1 VVIPSTSTFKAWMIP
16 KCFNIG
22 RLLFLLLTLTALP
35 TKANAK
41 QSALLGLAQDL
52 HCANS
57 EQQASVILKKL
68 SELPQKPFG
77 IPSENFTSQENAE
90 LYAATVDILLQ
101 VLYEMIQRYPKLQE
115 PLERTALLW
124 NYCEIIND
132 GDLADLH
139 FSNQNEVIK
148 SEAIGPFPAN
158 KQGFGVWG
166 LLGRR
171 FKNRYLPE
179 VLKSSSMYSSELQDL
194 IHRLQN
200 QCFSHPDFNAWPD
213 KSDGL
218 TYTGALH
225 LSEAME
231 PGKKYPFSW
240 PHHCNPQPVS
250 LTKKAPE
257 PIKKKVIR
265 LIQDKPIQSASKPYV
280 KPMSPTVVNT
290 VTTPVAPLESQ
301 LIKKIKPKLEKPK
314 PRLKPKKL
322 ALTDEIEKV
331 VLGIALKKYKQPVEG
346 EEPVISPSIPSGNS
360 NAGPPLPLP
369 PEDGLGIAGNFYHRA
384 KLTGQLSV
392 GANASWK
399 PLSYYFVR
407 GGLNYTYLPN
417 SGKFSYSWG
426 LGYDD
431 FHPGTFSAQINNWGP
446 IFPGDDP
453 LKGAVANFGYKF
465 VADFL
470 KPYHLSGSAAINIPI
485 SGDASIS
492 TTWMWSPIEHWFI
505 RGSLSKSLVSAGGL
519 DWSYSFGYSDWH
531 PFTFSLTYDNW
542 GSNPIFD
549 SSQGNSFNFTE
560 NGAVTLAWSWAF

>member
-1 VVIPSTSTFKAWMIP
+1 MVIRPASIYKTWMIP
-16 KCFNIG
+16 KRFNIV
-22 RLLFLLLTLTALP
+22 RLLLFLLILTTLP
-35 TKANAK
+35 TKVNAE
-41 QSALLGLAQDL
+41 QSYLLGLAQDL
-52 HCANS
+52 DCASS
-57 EQQASVILKKL
+57 EQQAAQILKKL

-77 IPSENFTSQENAE
+77 IPSENFTSQEKAE

-101 VLYEMIQRYPKLQE
+101 VLYEIIHRYPTLQE
-115 PLERTALLW
+115 KVERTALLW

-132 GDLADLH
+132 GDLVDLH

-148 SEAIGPFPAN
+148 SEAIGPFPAE

-171 FKNRYLPE
+171 FKNRYIPE
-179 VLKSSSMYSSELQDL
+179 LLKSPSMYSSELQSL

-213 KSDGL
+213 KSNNL

-225 LSEAME
+225 LSEEMK
-231 PGKKYPFSW
+231 PGKEYPFSW
-240 PHHCNPQPVS
+240 SRHCNPQSVS
-250 LTKKAPE
+250 PPKKTPE
-257 PIKKKVIR
+257 PIKKKLIR
-265 LIQDKPIQSASKPYV
+265 RMQDKPIQSTTKPYV
-280 KPMSPTVVNT
+280 KPVPSIVVST
-290 VTTPVAPLESQ
+290 VTTPVTPLERQ
-301 LIKKIKPKLEKPK
+301 LTKKIQPKTEKQK

-322 ALTDEIEKV
+322 VLTDEVEKV
-331 VLGIALKKYKQPVEG
+331 VLGIALKKYKQPVKG
-346 EEPVISPSIPSGNS
+346 EVPVISPSIPSGNS

-384 KLTGQLSV
+384 KLTGQMSV
-392 GANASWK
+392 GTNASWK

-407 GGLNYTYLPN
+407 GGINYTYLPN
-417 SGKFSYSWG
+417 SGEFSYSWG

-431 FHPGTFSAQINNWGP
+431 FHPGTFSAQLNNWGP

-470 KPYHLSGSAAINIPI
+470 KPYHLSGSAAINVPLA
-485 SGDASIS
+485 GGASIS
-492 TTWMWSPIEHWFI
+492 TTWVWSPIEHWFV
-505 RGSLSKSLVSAGGL
+505 RASLSKSLTSAGGL

>member
-1 VVIPSTSTFKAWMIP
+1 MIP
-16 KCFNIG
+16 YRFYIG
-22 RLLFLLLTLTALP
+22 KLLFFLLILTALSSR
-35 TKANAK
+35 ANAE
-41 QSALLGLAQDL
+41 QSSLLGLAQDL
-52 HCANS
+52 HCASS
-57 EQQASVILKKL
+57 EQHASELLKKL
-68 SELPQKPFG
+68 SGLPIKPFG
-77 IPSENFTSQENAE
+77 IPSENFTSQEKVE

-101 VLYEMIQRYPKLQE
+101 VLYETIQHYPALRE
-115 PLERTALLW
+115 SIERTALLW

-139 FSNQNEVIK
+139 FSNQNEIIK

-158 KQGFGVWG
+158 KQGFGTWG

-179 VLKSSSMYSSELQDL
+179 LLKSPSMYSTELQNL

-213 KSDGL
+213 KSDNL
-218 TYTGALH
+218 AYAGALH
-225 LSEAME
+225 LSEILE
-231 PGKKYPFSW
+231 QGKKYPFSW
-240 PHHCNPQPVS
+240 QGHCNPQPV
-250 LTKKAPE
+250 APPKIE
-257 PIKKKVIR
+257 PVPTRQKVNQSVQSKS
-265 LIQDKPIQSASKPYV
+265 IQPISVADVEPL
-280 KPMSPTVVNT
+280 PPTVNT
-290 VTTPVAPLESQ
+290 PKAPLESH
-301 LIKKIKPKLEKPK
+301 LIKKVKPK

-322 ALTDEIEKV
+322 KLFDEIEQV
-331 VLGIALKKYKQPVEG
+331 VLGIALKKYKEPVKG
-346 EEPVISPSIPSGNS
+346 EAPVISPSIPSSNS

-369 PEDGLGIAGNFYHRA
+369 PENGLGIAGNFYHRA
-384 KLTGQLSV
+384 KLTGQMSV
-392 GANASWK
+392 GTNASWK
-399 PLSYYFVR
+399 PFSYYFVR
-407 GGLNYTYLPN
+407 GGLNYTYLPD

-431 FHPGTFSAQINNWGP
+431 WHQGTFSAQLNNWGP

-470 KPYHLSGSAAINIPI
+470 KPYHLSGSAAVNVPL

-492 TTWMWSPIEHWFI
+492 TTWVWSPIEHWFV
-505 RGSLSKSLVSAGGL
+505 RGSLSKSMTSAGGL
-519 DWSYSFGYSDWH
+519 DWSYGFGYSDWH

-542 GSNPIFD
+542 GTNPIFD

-560 NGAVTLAWSWAF
+560 NGAISLSWSWAF

>member
-1 VVIPSTSTFKAWMIP
+1 MLI
-16 KCFNIG
+16 
-22 RLLFLLLTLTALP
+22 LTALP
-35 TKANAK
+35 TKANAR

-57 EQQASVILKKL
+57 EQQASEVLKKL
-68 SELPQKPFG
+68 SESPPKPFG
-77 IPSENFTSQENAE
+77 IPDENLTGGQNVE

-101 VLYEMIQRYPKLQE
+101 VLYQTIQQYPRLQE
-115 PLERTALLW
+115 KAERIALLW

-158 KQGFGVWG
+158 KQGFGIWG
-166 LLGRR
+166 LLGHR
-171 FKNRYLPE
+171 FKNRYSPE
-179 VLKSSSMYSSELQDL
+179 LLKSSNLYSRELQDL

-200 QCFSHPDFNAWPD
+200 QCFSHPDFNVWPS
-213 KSDGL
+213 KSDNPS
-218 TYTGALH
+218 YTGALH
-225 LSEAME
+225 LSEVME

-240 PHHCNPQPVS
+240 QQHCNPQPV
-250 LTKKAPE
+250 LPPKKEIE
-257 PIKKKVIR
+257 PIKKKVTHWV
-265 LIQDKPIQSASKPYV
+265 QDKPIRPVNKPYV
-280 KPMSPTVVNT
+280 KPEPPVVESIIN
-290 VTTPVAPLESQ
+290 TPVVALENQ
-301 LIKKIKPKLEKPK
+301 LIDVKPRQEKPK
-314 PRLKPKKL
+314 PRLKPKLKQKKS
-322 ALTDEIEKV
+322 AWSDEIEKI
-331 VLGIALKKYKQPVEG
+331 VLEIPLKKYKLPIEG

-384 KLTGQLSV
+384 KLTGQMSV
-392 GANASWK
+392 GTNASWK

-407 GGLNYTYLPN
+407 GGINYTYLPN

-431 FHPGTFSAQINNWGP
+431 HHPGTFSAQLNNWGP
-446 IFPGDDP
+446 IYPGDDP
-453 LKGAVANFGYKF
+453 LKGAVASFGYKF

-470 KPYHLSGSAAINIPI
+470 KPYHLSGSAAINVPLA
-485 SGDASIS
+485 GGASIS
-492 TTWMWSPIEHWFI
+492 TTWMWSPIEHWFV
-505 RGSLSKSLVSAGGL
+505 RASLSKSLVSAGGL